1 MNTLD
6 ERAKVPE
13 SYLEHK
19 LSFDEPWIEK
29 WVLPNPFVAV
39 LAGVVRECGGS
50 LADFTFNRDAAN
62 LGDTHLS
69 IALRQLNAEVRI
81 GLDSATFVAANPYW
95 QKADEL
101 SLRFDQI
108 SAHIAKVVGCSP
120 SSQETTLAFHVTPG
134 SLDFASATGA
144 FVNKDVV
151 GACDFY
157 GISLHRKDRSVVI
170 DKSLRYD
177 GAAFIRLRR
186 IFSGS
191 VTFADV
197 ASVLYED
204 EVAALRLLG
213 IPEIP

>member
-1 MNTLD
+1 MHTRD
-6 ERAKVPE
+6 ERPKVPE

-19 LSFDEPWIEK
+19 LVFDEPWIEK
-29 WVLPNPFVAV
+29 WVVPNPFVAA
-39 LAGVVRECGGS
+39 LAGVVREWGVG
-50 LADFTFNRDAAN
+50 LTDFTFNRDAAS

-69 IALRQLNAEVRI
+69 ISIRQLDAEVRI
-81 GLDSATFVAANPYW
+81 GLDSVTFVAANPYW

-108 SAHIAKVVGCSP
+108 SSHITRVAGCSP

-144 FVNKDVV
+144 LVNKDAV
-151 GACDFY
+151 GASEFY

-177 GAAFIRLRR
+177 HAAFIRLRR
-186 IFSGS
+186 TFAGS
-191 VTFADV
+191 VTFAEV
-197 ASVLYED
+197 AAALFED
-204 EVAALRLLG
+204 EIGALRLLG
-213 IPEIP
+213 IQEIP